1 MDQEYFLSVSRLDL
15 KSKDYETLIEG
26 YAILK
31 NSGRKEK
38 LYIIGE
44 GTGRGEI
51 EAIIKS
57 KKLEGEILLLGQ
69 KENPY
74 VWMKNAKTFI
84 HSSKFEGLPTVL
96 LEALMLNKII
106 ISSSC
111 PTGPKEILSNPTSA
125 LLFEVGDPVE
135 LADRVKEVL
144 LNQNTKNEIL
154 KNIKIKIKSFES
166 KNVIQKF
173 YSVIE
178 DTIKDYT

>member
-1 MDQEYFLSVSRLDL
+1 
-15 KSKDYETLIEG
+15 
-26 YAILK
+26 
-31 NSGRKEK
+31 
-38 LYIIGE
+38 
-44 GTGRGEI
+44 
-51 EAIIKS
+51 
-57 KKLEGEILLLGQ
+57 
-69 KENPY
+69 
-74 VWMKNAKTFI
+74 
-84 HSSKFEGLPTVL
+84 
-96 LEALMLNKII
+96 MLNKII

-111 PTGPKEILSNPTSA
+111 PTGPKEILSNPTSG

>member
-1 MDQEYFLSVSRLDL
+1 
-15 KSKDYETLIEG
+15 
-26 YAILK
+26 
-31 NSGRKEK
+31 
-38 LYIIGE
+38 
-44 GTGRGEI
+44 
-51 EAIIKS
+51 
-57 KKLEGEILLLGQ
+57 
-69 KENPY
+69 
-74 VWMKNAKTFI
+74 
-84 HSSKFEGLPTVL
+84 
-96 LEALMLNKII
+96 MLNKII

-111 PTGPKEILSNPTSA
+111 PTGPKEILSNPKSG
-125 LLFEVGDPVE
+125 LLFEVGNPVE